1 MKDLPVSEI
10 LVISGAAAF
19 LAQPF
24 SALTEEPVLCLA
36 LKIIAF
42 SNCGVGLYLM
52 KKFGEALKRRN
63 STAVRVCRVVAI
75 SSIGTMP
82 DRTSVRRLLETVPC
96 VGTRVDDCNL
106 CGCLAPDFQRH
117 SYAEGIC
124 GIRIHSSRFV
134 GFICSSSGAQ
144 FLRLISPRNRLFRAG
159 HDMSSFFC
167 L

>member
-24 SALTEEPVLCLA
+24 SALTEEPVFCSA
-36 LKIIAF
+36 LKTIVF
-42 SNCGVGLYLM
+42 SDCGVVLYSM
-52 KKFGEALKRRN
+52 KKFGEALERRRA
-63 STAVRVCRVVAI
+63 STAARVYRVVAI

-106 CGCLAPDFQRH
+106 YGCLAPGFQRH
-117 SYAEGIC
+117 SYVET
-124 GIRIHSSRFV
+124 
-134 GFICSSSGAQ
+134 
-144 FLRLISPRNRLFRAG
+144 
-159 HDMSSFFC
+159 M
-167 L
+167 